1 MFYMYLLSFFLPD
14 HEIMYQEKETRHGL
28 LGESD

>member
-1 MFYMYLLSFFLPD
+1 MVFVVFFLPD

-28 LGESD
+28 LGEYDPG